1 MLSSAN
7 SMLQQRLYSQ
17 DIEHTPTAKNEH
29 AFKDKGMS
37 ADSIVKLMFEI
48 RSGLRSIG
56 IPESQMPVPT
66 VVVIGAQ
73 SSGKSS
79 VLESLVGCTFL
90 PK

>member
-1 MLSSAN
+1 MLYQA
-7 SMLQQRLYSQ
+7 LYSR
-17 DIEHTPTAKNEH
+17 DLEH
-29 AFKDKGMS
+29 ASAVKHEQAFKGEGMNV
-37 ADSIVKLMFEI
+37 DSIIKLMFEI

-79 VLESLVGCTFL
+79 VLESLVGYSFL